1 MKKSATKL
9 FALVAMSMSILSAW
23 AVNPEVGKVYRIVNQ
38 GNQQVMSDMGPTSN
52 IACVAVSSTNKAQRW
67 LVGQGANGTLTFRSL
82 STGLYLKSSNQQS
95 SPWTLSASNTVAAAQ
110 MTVAGSD
117 GDRTIKASNAGD
129 GRVYAHC
136 DGSSVVVCWSTD
148 TKTTKWDFTEVSM
161 TQAQIDAALEECANI
176 LGEQAK
182 EAEYQALLNK
192 IFTDAACTVL
202 NSKYAAMSVDQIK
215 ADATVTKLPA
225 VLQQMVVKTKSGDW
239 SETDPADSSKQWDST
254 HAKKYR
260 VQLYEPYS
268 NTDQTASWVSTSQYT
283 NMNNPTGVLSDNGV
297 NLYVMVGDLP
307 EGELAQGYTL
317 YIFGATGKGFYN
329 NPTAGVELHKG
340 LNVIPGWSDNS
351 HQFIYYTVNTMSGER
366 NALGRA
372 THSKYKVTE
381 FPDIKIHIEG
391 GSLNGFTNVEG
402 DALYAPDTDADY
414 RYTVA
419 RARFTMYSLLDKYIH
434 LYWFLEDT
442 RDNEG
447 AGNLC
452 WGVRSVFDAKVNRDD
467 LAEWKSRIPGYNKDN
482 YDVPMIVK
490 EWNKMCQIQRITIGI
505 NSAASVKDAA
515 DQWGDYVNW
524 IVNDSQKEI
533 KGYKCIPDQDYAD
546 YVNNRHMAYTV
557 QKNFMY
563 ATAYH
568 TAYNVNTLRAITT
581 QYPINA
587 GQHWGPAHEYGHNN
601 QHAYKIAGTT
611 EISNNGLA
619 NICNYYTGLSTSRAG
634 VPSEQRDA
642 FNRRASF
649 LDYGLWNCV
658 RFYFQFWQYYHG
670 CGFDK
675 GFYPR
680 FFELLRNYPLQKSY
694 YLNPR
699 YDALQ
704 FYKMACVAAQ
714 QDLTDFF
721 DSWGFFVP
729 LKNYHIGDYANYYS
743 TLTQADID
751 AVKAEVK
758 AFGFP
763 KNNQLILIDD
773 RPGSKFGSWDNW
785 FSKER
790 AGVLGGMEDF
800 KAKRTAKGNMS
811 FAINNFMVEVTLG
824 DGADAGVGFLAYD
837 ENDNLI
843 AFSND
848 YKFPISNECAAALVK
863 GTGKLYA
870 ISYNGK
876 KVEVKNTFAE
886 SDAAT
891 RLAELNRLIANIEPD
906 LAMIDEEQR
915 RAGYYMPFYAK
926 STLDVIKHAKTLT
939 SATPANEISKAFVDV
954 IEAVNTLK
962 ANENGR
968 VPLIGN
974 SEYNILHKNFAG
986 RGLAL
991 TYSSSKNEYSVK
1003 NIALGKTKYEQGL
1016 CKWKL
1021 EVVDAAANTFRLKN
1035 TESGLYL
1042 GSPALKEGS
1051 TTEYVKTSTPTM
1063 VKKANAGTYTI
1074 KERNQGEWTIVFN
1087 GDEDFALQ
1095 IAENKNTGTIG
1106 FWGSGDVNGQWIL
1119 RLADADERGG
1129 NRAALQQLVADT
1141 RETWPKAG
1149 SCDIVGDELQLTADQ
1164 ITTNAKHVQAGHPD
1178 NFTSFD
1184 VLLDDDINTYFHS
1197 RWNNDAVS
1205 DDAKA
1210 HRLQIDLGEGVS
1222 TSSFQ
1227 VNWTTRNSSPS
1238 QAPQAVRVS
1247 GSNDGKTFT
1256 KITDLKG
1263 NLPSGEGS
1271 GYSSPIISSDQAYR
1285 YIRLEVTQSAAGTN
1299 TYFALA
1305 ELSLNHAQ
1313 LQVNCNPVYPAV
1325 TEDLMLKVK
1334 AALESAETVL
1344 ASSTSTNAKLK
1355 GAYEPLREAYTELCA
1370 ALNVDAAPEVPFYNE
1385 IVEILFDGDVRSE
1398 GVYDLQGRRLNSINQ
1413 KGIYIINGKKHL
1425 VK

>member
-1 MKKSATKL
+1 MKKSVTKL
-9 FALVAMSMSILSAW
+9 FTLVAMSMAAMSAW
-23 AVNPEVGKVYRIVNQ
+23 AVQPEVGKVYRIVNQ
-38 GNQQVMSDMGPTSN
+38 GNQLVMSDMGPANSIGCVTS
-52 IACVAVSSTNKAQRW
+52 SSTSKSQRW
-67 LVGQGANGTLTFRSL
+67 LVGQGSNGALTFRSL
-82 STGLYLKSSNQQS
+82 STGMYLKSSNQQS
-95 SPWTLSASNTVAAAQ
+95 SPWGLSVSNTISTVQ
-110 MTVAGSD
+110 MTVAGNN

-148 TKTTKWDFTEVSM
+148 TPTTKWDFTEVSM
-161 TQAQIDAALEECANI
+161 TQAQIDEALAACEAQ

-182 EAEYQALLNK
+182 EAEYQALLNQ
-192 IFTDAACTVL
+192 IFNDAACTEL
-202 NSKYAAMSVDQIK
+202 NAKYAAMSVEQIA

-239 SETDPADSSKQWDST
+239 SETDPTDASKKWDST

-268 NTDQTASWVSTSQYT
+268 NTDATASWVSTSQYT
-283 NMNNPTGVLSDNGV
+283 NMNNPTGVLSDTGT

-307 EGELAQGYTL
+307 GGELEQGYTL
-317 YIFGATGKGFYN
+317 YLFGATGKSFYN
-329 NPTAGVELHKG
+329 NTTAGVELHKG
-340 LNVIPGWSDNS
+340 LNVIPGWADNA
-351 HQFIYYTVNTMSGER
+351 HQFVYYTVKTMSGEY
-366 NALGRA
+366 NAQGRA
-372 THSKYKVTE
+372 THGKYKVTE

-402 DALYAPDTDADY
+402 DALYTPDTDEDY

-452 WGVRSVFDAKVNRDD
+452 WGVRSVLDAKVNKDD
-467 LAEWKSRIPGYNKDN
+467 LADWKRLIPGYNKDN
-482 YDVPMIVK
+482 YDVPTIVK
-490 EWNKMCQIQRITIGI
+490 EWNKMCEIQRITLGI
-505 NSAASVKDAA
+505 NSAASVKNAA

-524 IVNDSQKEI
+524 IINEPVKEI
-533 KGYKCIPDQDYAD
+533 KGYKCVPDQDYAD

-634 VPSEQRDA
+634 VPSEQLDA
-642 FNRRASF
+642 FNRRVSF

-670 CGFDK
+670 CGNDK

-763 KNNQLILIDD
+763 KNNQIILIDD
-773 RPGSKFGSWDNW
+773 RPGSKFDSWDNW

-800 KAKRTAKGNMS
+800 KAQKTAKGEMS
-811 FAINNFMVEVTLG
+811 FAINDFMLEVTLG
-824 DGADAGVGFLAYD
+824 AGADAGVGFLAYD

-843 AFSND
+843 AFGND
-848 YKFPISNECAAALVK
+848 YKFPISSECAAALVK

-870 ISYNGK
+870 VSYNGD
-876 KVEVKNTFAE
+876 KVEVKNTFVD
-886 SDAAT
+886 SDATT
-891 RLAELNRLIANIEPD
+891 RLNELTKLLQSIEPD

-915 RAGYYMPFYAK
+915 RAGYFMPFYAQ
-926 STLDVIKHAKTLT
+926 STLEVINYAKSLT
-939 SATPANEISKAFVDV
+939 AATPADEISKAFVDV
-954 IEAVNTLK
+954 IDAVKTLK
-962 ANENGR
+962 ARENGR
-968 VPLIGN
+968 VPLIPN

-986 RGLAL
+986 RGLGL
-991 TYSSSKNEYSVK
+991 TYSSSKDTYTVK
-1003 NIALGKTKYEQGL
+1003 NLAIGKSKYEQAL

-1021 EVVDAAANTFRLKN
+1021 EVVDASASTFRIKN

-1051 TTEYVKTSTPTM
+1051 TTERVKTSTPEM
-1063 VKKANAGTYTI
+1063 VKKANAGIYTI
-1074 KERNQGEWTIVFN
+1074 KERKQGEWTLVWDGN
-1087 GDEDFALQ
+1087 EDFALQ
-1095 IAENKNTGTIG
+1095 IAANVSTGTIG
-1106 FWGSGDVNGQWIL
+1106 YWGSGDTNGQWIL
-1119 RLADADERGG
+1119 RLADADDKGASRV
-1129 NRAALQQLVADT
+1129 ALQQLAADT
-1141 RETWPKAG
+1141 REIWPKAG
-1149 SCDIVGDELQLTADQ
+1149 SCDVVGDELHLTAEQ
-1164 ITTNAKHVQAGHPD
+1164 ISTNAKHIQPGHAD

-1184 VLLDDDINTYFHS
+1184 VLLDDDTNTYFHS
-1197 RWNNDAVS
+1197 RWNNDAIS
-1205 DDAKA
+1205 DDNKA
-1210 HRLQIDLGEGVS
+1210 HRLQIDLGEGVA

-1227 VNWTTRNSSPS
+1227 VNWTTRYNSPT

-1256 KITDLKG
+1256 KLTDLKG
-1263 NLPSGEGS
+1263 NLPSGEGV
-1271 GYSSPIISSDQAYR
+1271 GYTSPIISSDQAYR
-1285 YIRLEVTQSAAGTN
+1285 YIRLEVTQSTAGTN

-1305 ELSLNHAQ
+1305 ELSLNNAQ
-1313 LQVNCNPVYPAV
+1313 LQVNCNPEYPAV
-1325 TEDLMLKVK
+1325 TEELMLKVK
-1334 AALESAETVL
+1334 ATLEDAETVL
-1344 ASSTSTNAKLK
+1344 ASSTATAAKLK
-1355 GAYEPLREAYTELCA
+1355 AAYEPLRAAYDELCQ
-1370 ALNVDAAPEVPFYNE
+1370 ALGVATAPELPFYDSIEE
-1385 IVEILFDGDVRSE
+1385 ITFEAAQSQGI
-1398 GVYDLQGRRLNSINQ
+1398 YDLQGRRLNKISN